1 MEKGSLEKAVN
12 IFLLASTK
20 IPENF
25 DIKHLRWSKID
36 LSKETKNVLKKDT
49 LRISEAVVR
58 KSHIRISEAV
68 VRKSHIRISEAV
80 VWWCSVKQERLLLE
94 FFWLKHND
102 AKKL

>member
-12 IFLLASTK
+12 IFLHASTK

-25 DIKHLRWSKID
+25 DIKHLRWSKIN
-36 LSKETKNVLKKDT
+36 LSKETKKVLKKDT

-68 VRKSHIRISEAV
+68 VR
-80 VWWCSVKQERLLLE
+80 WCSVKQERLLLE

-102 AKKL
+102 AKKQR

>member
-1 MEKGSLEKAVN
+1 MEKGSLEKAEN
-12 IFLLASTK
+12 IFLHASTK

-36 LSKETKNVLKKDT
+36 LSKETKKVLKKDT

-68 VRKSHIRISEAV
+68 VR
-80 VWWCSVKQERLLLE
+80 WCSVKQERLLLE

-102 AKKL
+102 AKKQR

>member
-36 LSKETKNVLKKDT
+36 LSKETKKVLKKDT
-49 LRISEAVVR
+49 LRISEAVVS

-68 VRKSHIRISEAV
+68 VR
-80 VWWCSVKQERLLLE
+80 WCSVKQERLPLE
-94 FFWLKHND
+94 FF
-102 AKKL
+102 

>member
-12 IFLLASTK
+12 IFLHASTK

-25 DIKHLRWSKID
+25 DIKHLRWSKIN
-36 LSKETKNVLKKDT
+36 LSKETKKVLKKDT
-49 LRISEAVVR
+49 LRISEAVLR

-68 VRKSHIRISEAV
+68 VR
-80 VWWCSVKQERLLLE
+80 WCSVKQERLLLE

-102 AKKL
+102 AKKQR

>member
-12 IFLLASTK
+12 IFLHASTK

-25 DIKHLRWSKID
+25 DIKHLRCSKID

-68 VRKSHIRISEAV
+68 VR
-80 VWWCSVKQERLLLE
+80 WCSVKQERLLLE

>member
-12 IFLLASTK
+12 IFLHASTK

-36 LSKETKNVLKKDT
+36 LSKETKKVLKKDT

-68 VRKSHIRISEAV
+68 VR
-80 VWWCSVKQERLLLE
+80 WCSVKQERLLLE

-102 AKKL
+102 AKKQR